1 MEEHT
6 FHKGK
11 VKPMK
16 IWPGMTTNELVN
28 EMSKSGSFMSG
39 MLAKTVD
46 TYEEMVKSNSY
57 IFLTLSGALV
67 PAGMNKVI
75 IELIERGL
83 VNSIVTTGANLVHDM
98 MLAYGG
104 NFYKGDVNMK
114 DDALLE
120 KKIDRIYDVLV
131 SEDDFQSK
139 FDEPLLELYDDI
151 ENNSDG
157 NILSI
162 S

>member
-1 MEEHT
+1 MEKHT

-11 VKPMK
+11 VEPMK

-39 MLAKTVD
+39 MLSKAVD

-98 MLAYGG
+98 MLSYGG
-104 NFYKGDVNMK
+104 SFYKGDANMR
-114 DDALLE
+114 DDKLLE
-120 KKIDRIYDVLV
+120 KKIDRRN
-131 SEDDFQSK
+131 QSRNRFK
-139 FDEPLLELYDDI
+139 NLWF
-151 ENNSDG
+151 
-157 NILSI
+157 
-162 S
+162 

>member
-39 MLAKTVD
+39 MLAKSVD
-46 TYEEMVKSNSY
+46 AYEEMVKSNSY

-104 NFYKGDVNMK
+104 NFYKGDANMR
-114 DDALLE
+114 DDDLLE
-120 KKIDRIYDVLV
+120 KCGSFQEGFRNSNGNPRRKKVSLDLTKIDKHTEYVIDN
-131 SEDDFQSK
+131 E
-139 FDEPLLELYDDI
+139 
-151 ENNSDG
+151 
-157 NILSI
+157 
-162 S
+162 

>member
-16 IWPGMTTNELVN
+16 IWPGMTTYELVN

-98 MLAYGG
+98 MS
-104 NFYKGDVNMK
+104 
-114 DDALLE
+114 
-120 KKIDRIYDVLV
+120 V
-131 SEDDFQSK
+131 SYTHLTLPTNREV
-139 FDEPLLELYDDI
+139 
-151 ENNSDG
+151 
-157 NILSI
+157 
-162 S
+162 